1 MQYPDSF
8 LSELLRDTKSDNWII
23 FSLLGI
29 TIAYVLIKLI
39 YGRFWRRYRQALL
52 YNQETNKLSQEKNV
66 LLMQA
71 AVSMNVMAIFSGS
84 MFVFLF
90 LIRFNIFESLPNT
103 FYGWMLVTLFVIL
116 IFGGKYLLNII
127 LGYLGNN
134 VIATSQI
141 NHQWLINVKN
151 FGFFLLPFSIVAAFI
166 YSPLDGIVFF
176 MGLFVLIFMLI
187 MNYIKGFLILFQ
199 YRISIYYGILYLCTL
214 EILPVLIVWKLI
226 QE

>member
-1 MQYPDSF
+1 MQYSNSF
-8 LSELLRDTKSDNWII
+8 LSELLRDTKNDNWII
-23 FSLLGI
+23 FSLIGI
-29 TIAYVLIKLI
+29 AIAYVGIKLI

-52 YNQETNKLSQEKNV
+52 YNQETNKLIKEKNV

-90 LIRFNIFESLPNT
+90 LIRFNIFESLQNT

-127 LGYLGNN
+127 LGYLGSN
-134 VIATSQI
+134 VIATNQI
-141 NHQWLINVKN
+141 NHQWLINIKN
-151 FGFFLLPFSIVAAFI
+151 FGFFLLPFSIVATFI
-166 YSPLDGIVFF
+166 SSPMDGIVFF

-187 MNYIKGFLILFQ
+187 MNYIKGFAILFQ